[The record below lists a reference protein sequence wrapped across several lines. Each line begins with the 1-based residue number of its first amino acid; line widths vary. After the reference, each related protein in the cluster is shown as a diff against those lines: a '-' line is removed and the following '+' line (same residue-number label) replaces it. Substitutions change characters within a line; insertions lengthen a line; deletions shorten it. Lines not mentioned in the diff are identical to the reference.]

1 MNTRNSKI
9 LIAVDDSQ
17 PAAWAVDVGAAL
29 AERTGGALTLVH
41 VLAPPRAVAAEGV
54 VMITEDEI
62 DRLRADGTAVLDAA
76 AARLPAG
83 TPVRTVL
90 REGAAGI
97 EIVDEARAIGADFI
111 VMGSRGRGR
120 LSHFVLG
127 SAAESVIREA
137 PCPVVTVSHDP
148 RVTLTTSSATRAAQ
162 RGEAEAVTR

>member
-1 MNTRNSKI
+1 MTIQHSKI

-17 PAAWAVDVGAAL
+17 PAAWALDVGAAL
-29 AERTGGALTLVH
+29 AERTGGAVTLVH
-41 VLAPPRAVAAEGV
+41 VMPPPRAGMAEGV

-62 DRLRADGTAVLDAA
+62 GRLRAEGSAVLDAA

-90 REGAAGI
+90 RQGPAGM
-97 EIVDEARAIGADFI
+97 EIVDEARAAGADFI

-127 SAAESVIREA
+127 SAAEAVIREA

-148 RVTLTTSSATRAAQ
+148 GFTAVGTRAVGAGQ
-162 RGEAEAVTR
+162 RREAVTSV